1 MNTFEAI
8 CFAVTWFFLLT
19 FAALSIVEHY
29 VSKIE
34 KKIDKILKLYD
45 PHRTNKGRD

>member
-1 MNTFEAI
+1 MSTFEAI
-8 CFAVTWFFLLT
+8 CFAIAWFFLLT

-45 PHRTNKGRD
+45 HNQTNQDRD